1 MTAQLSDAALEL
13 LASSAVATVVTLDP
27 DGSPRMSVAWVG
39 LEDGEIVIGTLGD
52 QAKLRNLRR
61 DPRIALTIQGDRIN
75 AWGLREYLVI
85 DGNAR
90 VTEGGAPELL
100 QRLARTYLGPDVVF
114 PAMPDPPPGFVTRVR
129 IDRVSGI
136 GPWGDEARRPCLV
149 RDLPDLAGGIA
160 EAGGPHAPRPID
172 RAVQQGHAA
181 GDEICAG
188 RVDVVDRDRELQPG
202 ARIR

>member
-13 LASSAVATVVTLDP
+13 LASSAVATVATLDP

-85 DGNAR
+85 DGTAR
-90 VTEGGAPELL
+90 VT
-100 QRLARTYLGPDVVF
+100 
-114 PAMPDPPPGFVTRVR
+114 
-129 IDRVSGI
+129 
-136 GPWGDEARRPCLV
+136 
-149 RDLPDLAGGIA
+149 
-160 EAGGPHAPRPID
+160 
-172 RAVQQGHAA
+172 
-181 GDEICAG
+181 
-188 RVDVVDRDRELQPG
+188 
-202 ARIR
+202 